1 MRHSDDGA
9 RAGAVLLRAA
19 GPLFAALLAVAL
31 LGCGRKEESQPA
43 AGATAPA
50 QRQGSAEVTTP
61 TGVAMVLVPGGEF
74 VMGDDG
80 GEQDERPAH
89 KVRVDAF
96 YMDKYEVTQKSYE
109 KLMGANPSKYKQPE
123 RPVEQVSWF
132 NAEKYCNMRSL
143 QEGLTPCYDLAALRC
158 DFAADGYRLPT
169 EAEWEYACRA
179 GTTSAYSFGRDPA
192 GLPTYAWFKKDSQ
205 NTTHPVGQKRPNPWG
220 LYDMHGN
227 VAEWCHDVYD
237 AGCYQ
242 RREGENP
249 TGPASGEERV
259 LRVGSWAAAEEAC
272 RSSARSSD
280 APGFADVCFGYDAY
294 GFRCVRRSPG
304 RAQ

>member
-1 MRHSDDGA
+1 MISNHPRFLEAINQRKKVSLRFYSKADNGVLDRVCAPMDYGPWGENQDGLD
-9 RAGAVLLRAA
+9 RYWFWDYTGNPGTRILGLL
-19 GPLFAALLAVAL
+19 PQQIVAL
-31 LGCGRKEESQPA
+31 QVLD
-43 AGATAPA
+43 
-50 QRQGSAEVTTP
+50 EV
-61 TGVAMVLVPGGEF
+61 F
-74 VMGDDG
+74 
-80 GEQDERPAH
+80 
-89 KVRVDAF
+89 
-96 YMDKYEVTQKSYE
+96 
-109 KLMGANPSKYKQPE
+109 
-123 RPVEQVSWF
+123 
-132 NAEKYCNMRSL
+132 
-143 QEGLTPCYDLAALRC
+143 
-158 DFAADGYRLPT
+158 
-169 EAEWEYACRA
+169 EYACRA
-179 GTTSAYSFGRDPA
+179 GTTSAYSFGSDPS
-192 GLPTYAWFKKDSQ
+192 GLAAYAWFKKDSQ

-259 LRVGSWAAAEEAC
+259 LRGGSWAAAEEAC